1 MATRI
6 RVRKGDTEVEY
17 EGSEQ
22 FLKTELSS
30 LLRAA
35 SSFPSGARRQASPS
49 VGAAGRGRTAAGRG
63 RTAAGRG
70 RTAAGKAA
78 DGKKSGRKTSVSAAA
93 VDKAA
98 ASRAADALGSG
109 AADIAARIG
118 CRHGTDLVLAAAAQL
133 NLRAARK
140 TFSRAALLGEM
151 KTAAQYYKPVDG
163 KNLSRYL
170 KNLIRERQLNQP
182 RPGIYA
188 LTAGAKREMAK
199 ILAE

>member
-49 VGAAGRGRTAAGRG
+49 GGAAGRGRTAAGRG
-63 RTAAGRG
+63 RTAAGKTVG
-70 RTAAGKAA
+70 
-78 DGKKSGRKTSVSAAA
+78 GKKSGRKTSVSATA

-98 ASRAADALGSG
+98 ASRAADAPGSG
-109 AADIAARIG
+109 AAAIAARIG

-151 KTAAQYYKPVDG
+151 KTAAAYYKPVDG

-170 KNLIRERQLNQP
+170 KNLIRERQMNQP

>member
-35 SSFPSGARRQASPS
+35 SSFPSGARRQAPSPS
-49 VGAAGRGRTAAGRG
+49 PGGAAGRRRTVGGKPAAAKR
-63 RTAAGRG
+63 
-70 RTAAGKAA
+70 
-78 DGKKSGRKTSVSAAA
+78 SGRKTSAPVAA

-98 ASRAADALGSG
+98 VGRDADAPKSG
-109 AADIAARIG
+109 TAAIAARIG
-118 CRHGTDLVLAAAAQL
+118 CRHGTDLVLAASAQL
-133 NLRAARK
+133 NLRAGRK

-199 ILAE
+199 LLAE